1 MKKIVFG
8 LKGMYLGGTEKA
20 LLTALNNFPQTD
32 YEVTILLLDK
42 EGALLDK
49 IPSFC
54 KVLYIENIDNKA
66 KEPLLRNG
74 FVDNIKYYLKHFR
87 LIKVIKLLF
96 RRIIKK
102 DLLAEADGLYPKI
115 PHLEEEFDIAVSG
128 QYHDTFITRFIA
140 DHVTAKKKYVW
151 VHNDLKTTGYRYQYT
166 KSYINNF
173 DKIYAVSKT
182 IEEELK
188 DAYPEI
194 ANRIETKYN
203 YFDEKT
209 IKEKSL
215 ENIELPWSK
224 DTFSILSVG
233 RLDKQKGF
241 DIAIEAA
248 GILKKSGISFTWYV
262 LGDGMEKQNLIKLI
276 YSKKLE
282 NQFVLLGSVNN
293 PFPYMK
299 GCSLYVQPSRHE
311 GYCTTTMEALCLNKP
326 VIMTKVSGAEE
337 QIKDDFNGWLVD
349 IDATTIANKIIE
361 VYKNPSLLKE
371 ITNNIAKK
379 AIDHNAT
386 YFDFLD

>member
-54 KVLYIENIDNKA
+54 KVLYIENIDNKV

-87 LIKVIKLLF
+87 LIKVCKLLF
-96 RRIIKK
+96 RRLIKK

-115 PHLEEEFDIAVSG
+115 PNLEEEFDIAVSA

-151 VHNDLKTTGYRYQYT
+151 VHNDLSTTGYRYQYT

-173 DKIYAVSKT
+173 DKIYAVSNT
-182 IEEELK
+182 ITKELK

-194 ANRIETKYN
+194 ADRIETKYN
-203 YFDEKT
+203 YFDEKS

-224 DTFSILSVG
+224 ETFSILSVG

-241 DIAIEAA
+241 DIAIDVAD
-248 GILKKSGISFTWYV
+248 ILRKNNIDFTWYI
-262 LGDGMEKQNLIKLI
+262 LGDGVEKQNLLKQIAN
-276 YSKKLE
+276 KKLE
-282 NQFVLLGSVNN
+282 KQFVLLGSVSN

-326 VIMTKVSGAEE
+326 IIMTKVSGADE
-337 QIKDDFNGWLVD
+337 QIEDGFNGWLTD
-349 IDATTIANKIIE
+349 IDSGAIANKIME
-361 VYKNPSLLKE
+361 VYKNIALLKE
-371 ITNNIAKK
+371 IESNIAKK
-379 AIDHNAT
+379 AINHNDT

>member
-32 YEVTILLLDK
+32 YEVTVLLLDK

-54 KVLYIENIDNKA
+54 KVLYIENIDNKV

-115 PHLEEEFDIAVSG
+115 PNLEEEFDIAVSG

-140 DHVTAKKKYVW
+140 DRVTAKKKYVW

-203 YFDEKT
+203 YFDEK
-209 IKEKSL
+209 SL

-224 DTFSILSVG
+224 ETFSILSVG

-241 DIAIEAA
+241 DIAIDVAE
-248 GILKKSGISFTWYV
+248 ILKKNNIDFTWYV
-262 LGDGMEKQNLIKLI
+262 LGDGVEKQNLIKQI
-276 YSKKLE
+276 NSKKLE
-282 NQFVLLGSVNN
+282 KQFVLLGSVDN

-337 QIKDDFNGWLVD
+337 QIEDGFNGWLVEISASD
-349 IDATTIANKIIE
+349 IANKIIE
-361 VYKNPSLLKE
+361 VCKNPALIKE

-379 AIDHNAT
+379 AINHNNT